1 MKILLNE
8 ITLETYDRPGFKK
21 YFAKFIYWSLWLNLC
36 ALWSTDCEDLQQF
49 RKGFSQDELESCQI
63 LN

>member
-1 MKILLNE
+1 MKILFDK

-21 YFAKFIYWSLWLNLC
+21 YFAKFIDWSLWLNLC

-49 RKGFSQDELESCQI
+49 SKGLSG
-63 LN
+63 